1 MKDGSVN
8 INYVTWRSPDRA
20 FWLATRYKL
29 VGGSWSA
36 GELINAVTDWLMDI
50 KQKTVIFPPLHFTH
64 TLHEKLLQ
72 NKGLFSF
79 LSFN

>member
-20 FWLATRYKL
+20 FWLDTRYTL

-36 GELINAVTDWLMDI
+36 GELINAVTDWFMDI
-50 KQKTVIFPPLHFTH
+50 KQKTVIFFPSPFYTH
-64 TLHEKLLQ
+64 ITRKTTSKE
-72 NKGLFSF
+72 GLIF
-79 LSFN
+79 LPFI